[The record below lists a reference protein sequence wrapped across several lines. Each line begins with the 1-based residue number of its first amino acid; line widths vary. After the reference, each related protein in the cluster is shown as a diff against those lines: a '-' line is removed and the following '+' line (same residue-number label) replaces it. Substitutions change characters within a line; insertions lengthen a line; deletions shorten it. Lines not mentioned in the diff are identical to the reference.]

1 MSLISFI
8 REAGEKLFKSAQASP
23 APAQAAG
30 PTGGD
35 VAKMN
40 ETAAQAIE
48 KYIGSQGL
56 KADSLDVK
64 YDGASQTVTVSGV
77 APDQATKEKIVLCC
91 GNVAAVAKVNDM
103 LTVAAP
109 SEAAST
115 YREVKSGDTLSKI
128 AKEAYGDANAYMQ
141 IFEANKPM
149 LSHPDKIYPGQMLRI
164 PAKS

>member
-8 REAGEKLFKSAQASP
+8 KEAGEKLFKHPQAEASAT
-23 APAQAAG
+23 APVAAQ
-30 PTGGD
+30 PD
-35 VAKMN
+35 VAQLN
-40 ETAAQAIE
+40 ATAGAAIE
-48 KYIGSQGL
+48 KYIASQGL
-56 KADSLDVK
+56 KADGLDVK

-103 LTVAAP
+103 LTVAADP
-109 SEAAST
+109 GPEST

-128 AKEAYGDANAYMQ
+128 AKEAYGDANAYMK

-149 LSHPDKIYPGQMLRI
+149 LSNPDKIYPGQKLRI
-164 PAKS
+164 PPK